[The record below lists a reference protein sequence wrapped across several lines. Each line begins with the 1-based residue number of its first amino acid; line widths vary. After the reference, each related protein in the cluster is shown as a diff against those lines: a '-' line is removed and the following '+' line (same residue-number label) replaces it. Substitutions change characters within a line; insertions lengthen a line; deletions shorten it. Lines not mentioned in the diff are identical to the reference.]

1 MRWFQTK
8 SSWLAL
14 VALGAGACVAL
25 ATVVAGAIANKSAG
39 EFTRDVRTLCEQAG
53 ATLPFYAGVVSQLN
67 IIVWASAGAFALLAA
82 CLTPARRGWLALFG
96 AFLYLLAA
104 DDAFEL
110 HESGPH
116 RFIPEPAFYAVYAAI
131 AVVLLFGVSKHRGD
145 ESTLVFLVGGALLA
159 VSVMIDQTVE
169 HQYIWEDTAKLLGAL
184 LWLVVPI
191 MMLIEEQV
199 LVVGRRSAT
208 RPRQRS

>member
-1 MRWFQTK
+1 M
-8 SSWLAL
+8 
-14 VALGAGACVAL
+14 
-25 ATVVAGAIANKSAG
+25 
-39 EFTRDVRTLCEQAG
+39 
-53 ATLPFYAGVVSQLN
+53 
-67 IIVWASAGAFALLAA
+67 
-82 CLTPARRGWLALFG
+82 
-96 AFLYLLAA
+96 
-104 DDAFEL
+104 
-110 HESGPH
+110 
-116 RFIPEPAFYAVYAAI
+116 YAAI

>member
-1 MRWFQTK
+1 MRLFHTK
-8 SSWLAL
+8 TAWLVML
-14 VALGAGACVAL
+14 ALGAGACVAI
-25 ATVVAGAIANKSAG
+25 AIVVASAIADKSAG

-82 CLTPARRGWLALFG
+82 CLLPARRGWLALFG
-96 AFLYLLAA
+96 ALLYLLAA

-110 HESGPH
+110 HEAGPH
-116 RFIPEPAFYAVYAAI
+116 RFIPEPAFYAAYAAI
-131 AVVLLFGVSKHRGD
+131 AVVLLLGLSKGRGG
-145 ESTLVFLVGGALLA
+145 ESTLAFIVGGVLLA
-159 VSVMIDQTVE
+159 ASVVIDLAVK
-169 HQYIWEDTAKLLGAL
+169 HQYIWEDTTKLFGAL

-199 LVVGRRSAT
+199 LVVGRRAAE
-208 RPRQRS
+208 RPRQHS

>member
-1 MRWFQTK
+1 M
-8 SSWLAL
+8 
-14 VALGAGACVAL
+14 
-25 ATVVAGAIANKSAG
+25 
-39 EFTRDVRTLCEQAG
+39 
-53 ATLPFYAGVVSQLN
+53 
-67 IIVWASAGAFALLAA
+67 
-82 CLTPARRGWLALFG
+82 LFG

-131 AVVLLFGVSKHRGD
+131 AVFLLFGVSKRRGG
-145 ESTLVFLVGGALLA
+145 ESTLAFLVGGALLA
-159 VSVMIDQTVE
+159 ASAVIDQTVE

-208 RPRQRS
+208 RPAATFMTPG